1 MRGEGVGKRDGS
13 KRASHLSKMYAV
25 GFGEQGQGRTR
36 EKKKDKENPR
46 KLIIE
51 V

>member
-1 MRGEGVGKRDGS
+1 MNERRGSREKRWF
-13 KRASHLSKMYAV
+13 KKSHLSKMYAV